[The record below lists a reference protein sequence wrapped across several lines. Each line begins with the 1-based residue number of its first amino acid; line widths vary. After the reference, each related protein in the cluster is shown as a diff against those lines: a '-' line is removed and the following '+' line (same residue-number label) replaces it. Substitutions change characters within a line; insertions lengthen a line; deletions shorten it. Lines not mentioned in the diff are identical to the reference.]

1 MKPAPHILALLA
13 IGLSTAIAGAQ
24 QNPPATAP
32 QAPPSTQQTPPAT
45 QQAPPRRPAAPRPTT
60 AQVVVRDVSGT
71 PLPGVNVIV
80 AGPANLEAT
89 TDEKGTASI
98 GPLKDGM
105 YRLRF
110 ELEGYVTLER
120 DVTVRAGQPA
130 EIFAALRIIPKPLEP
145 PPPPPPPVV
154 EAPPPPPPAP
164 SGPPVFVS
172 IPRFL
177 DKNFIGREPLKE
189 SVFGCLNGSTTRL
202 LQLHEAIAEHTHSD
216 LDEILYV
223 VAGEGSV
230 RVRGEESTQ
239 VAAGS
244 LSIIPRGTPHAIEQ
258 RGKNPLIMISTVSGA
273 PCTGNP
279 SPQTA
284 STTKK

>member
-1 MKPAPHILALLA
+1 
-13 IGLSTAIAGAQ
+13 
-24 QNPPATAP
+24 
-32 QAPPSTQQTPPAT
+32 
-45 QQAPPRRPAAPRPTT
+45 
-60 AQVVVRDVSGT
+60 VVRDVSGT
-71 PLPGVNVIV
+71 PL
-80 AGPANLEAT
+80 AGAKVFVTGPSNLEAT
-89 TDEKGTASI
+89 TDEKGSASI
-98 GPLKDGM
+98 GPLRDGM

-130 EIFAALRIIPKPLEP
+130 EIFAALRIVPKPLEP

-154 EAPPPPPPAP
+154 EAPPPPPPVPA
-164 SGPPVFVS
+164 GPPVFVS

-177 DKNFIGREPLKE
+177 EKNFIGREPLKE
-189 SVFGCLNGSTTRL
+189 SVFGCLAGSTTRL

-230 RVRGEESTQ
+230 RVRTESTQ

-244 LSIIPRGTPHAIEQ
+244 LSVIPRGTPHAIEQ
-258 RGKNPLIMISTVSGA
+258 RGKNPLIMVSTVSGA

>member
-1 MKPAPHILALLA
+1 MKPATPILALLA

-24 QNPPATAP
+24 QNPPAPAP
-32 QAPPSTQQTPPAT
+32 QAPPTTQQGPPTT
-45 QQAPPRRPAAPRPTT
+45 QPAPARRPAAPRPTT

-71 PLPGVNVIV
+71 PLAGATVIV

-154 EAPPPPPPAP
+154 EAPPPPPPVQA
-164 SGPPVFVS
+164 GPPVFVS

-189 SVFGCLNGSTTRL
+189 SVFGCLAGSTTRL

-230 RVRGEESTQ
+230 RVRTESTQ

-258 RGKNPLIMISTVSGA
+258 RGKNPLIMVSTVSGA
-273 PCTGNP
+273 PCSGNP

-284 STTKK
+284 ATTKK